1 MPGLAITLYGPDE
14 EDEVVEL
21 ESLGIDFKAKQIK
34 DNQIIDVKDRR
45 ARKQRVATT
54 KKLDPTMVGMVKKKK
69 KIVKPGYKR
78 RIKSAIQRKNQM
90 DRRISQRE
98 EMRAVR
104 KANKKRGDA

>member
-1 MPGLAITLYGPDE
+1 M
-14 EDEVVEL
+14 
-21 ESLGIDFKAKQIK
+21 GIDFKAKQIK